1 MDVLVH
7 LAEHAGEV
15 VPKRQLIAS
24 TWDQEYV
31 ADAVLTRAVAELRRA
46 LGDSA
51 QEPTYIE
58 TIPRRGY
65 RLIAAVSPP
74 ESDARAVDTPWPM
87 LAAAAIVGL
96 ALGLF
101 IARSRG

>member
-7 LAEHAGEV
+7 LAAHAGEV

-51 QEPTYIE
+51 QDPTYIE

-74 ESDARAVDTPWPM
+74 DSATAREDSGWPM
-87 LAAAAIVGL
+87 LAAATMLGL
-96 ALGLF
+96 AIGLL
-101 IARSRG
+101 IARPRG

>member
-7 LAEHAGEV
+7 LAANAGEV
-15 VPKRQLIAS
+15 VSKRDLLAT
-24 TWDQEYV
+24 TWDQQYV

-51 QEPTYIE
+51 QDPRFIE

-65 RLIAAVSPP
+65 RLIADVEVAPSITEMSEVGWLPIL
-74 ESDARAVDTPWPM
+74 V
-87 LAAAAIVGL
+87 AAGFGF
-96 ALGLF
+96 ALGWLF
-101 IARSRG
+101 SRS